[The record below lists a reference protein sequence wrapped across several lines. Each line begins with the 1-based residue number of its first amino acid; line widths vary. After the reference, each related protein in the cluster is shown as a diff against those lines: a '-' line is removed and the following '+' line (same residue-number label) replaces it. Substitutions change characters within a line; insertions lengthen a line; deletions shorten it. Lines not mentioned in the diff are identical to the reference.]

1 MRRIF
6 RAAGRNSAPPESIV
20 QKGAVMSRLSRVPL
34 VATTVGWM
42 LVAGLAAGG
51 EPRSKVLLNPKFD
64 PDAEQVE
71 LFAALEAG
79 RIAARMLPRNA
90 DGGALFLENLTDRPL
105 TVVLPEAVVGVQ
117 VLPQFANVFQNTP
130 PTGPGANAGPGAGPN
145 QPIGTGF
152 PPGGTGPGGIP
163 NVNVNLPLNG
173 PPGQNF
179 FSIPPERI
187 VRVPYHSV
195 CLRHG
200 AVEPKQGNVYR
211 LVRVEEFSADP
222 RLPELLRL
230 VGSQA
235 ESQAALQAAAWHIA
249 NGMSWEELEAKR
261 FRRAAAPDTP
271 YFRRAELNAA
281 RQIVKRVEALAQRI
295 DEPRD
300 VRLEPKP
307 LVSKTGD

>member
-1 MRRIF
+1 
-6 RAAGRNSAPPESIV
+6 
-20 QKGAVMSRLSRVPL
+20 MSRLSRVPL
-34 VATTVGWM
+34 VATTVGWI
-42 LVAGLAAGG
+42 LVSGWSAGS

-64 PDAEQVE
+64 PDAPQVE

-79 RIAARMLPRNA
+79 QIAARMMPRDA
-90 DGGALFLENLTDRPL
+90 SGGSLFLENLSDRPL

-117 VLPQFANVFQNTP
+117 VLPQFGNLFQGTLP
-130 PTGPGANAGPGAGPN
+130 SGQTGNAGAGAGTN

-163 NVNVNLPLNG
+163 GVNVNLPLNG

-200 AVEPKQGNVYR
+200 AVDPKQGNIYR

-271 YFRRAELNAA
+271 YFRLADLNAA
-281 RQIVKRVEALAQRI
+281 RQIVQRVEELAQRG
-295 DEPRD
+295 DAPPDDNRTAPQPLASKRRD
-300 VRLEPKP
+300 
-307 LVSKTGD
+307 